1 VDVVAI
7 MEALAEQG
15 ITVLFKADAERM
27 AERRK
32 PWTFV
37 GSGAPLRDD
46 VLVRTDAASVE
57 QCLEACRPNWACRC
71 PSDDSG
77 HPDLTCRLTGYG
89 NWGRIGSR
97 FPQPP

>member
-1 VDVVAI
+1 MNIVAI

-37 GSGAPLRDD
+37 ASGAPLRDD
-46 VLVRTDAASVE
+46 ILVRTDAASVE
-57 QCLEACRPNWACRC
+57 QCLQSCLP
-71 PSDDSG
+71 
-77 HPDLTCRLTGYG
+77 RLRELGFT
-89 NWGRIGSR
+89 
-97 FPQPP
+97 FPE